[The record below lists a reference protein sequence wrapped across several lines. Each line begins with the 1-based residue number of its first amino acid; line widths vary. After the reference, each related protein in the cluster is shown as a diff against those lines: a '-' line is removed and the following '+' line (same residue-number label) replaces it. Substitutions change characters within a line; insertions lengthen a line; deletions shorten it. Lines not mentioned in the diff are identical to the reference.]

1 MINLLLCGNKK
12 VFDGALTELI
22 SITNRTKESI
32 NCYIFTMDASRIKP
46 EYVPIE
52 NKQIDFLNK
61 VIQKKNKEN
70 KVTKVD
76 VTNLYEQEFL
86 NCKNES
92 AYCTPY
98 TLLRLLADMVPNIPD
113 KLLYLDID
121 MMIGDDLSKLY
132 NIDVSEYEYAA
143 VKEKYGSIFIRPDYI
158 NAGMLLMNMKK
169 IKETKLLEKARNYE
183 TEKQVYVKKTTKPLF
198 HVTAPTGWIN
208 DPNGFSV
215 YDGKIHL
222 FYQYNPYQREW
233 GPMHWGHSVT
243 DDMVRWEQ
251 LPAAIAPDQEY
262 DKAGCFSGSAIEA
275 DGKHVLVYTGV
286 TRVKQADGSEQERQ
300 NQCIAFGDG
309 KDYVK
314 YEKNPVVTGEML
326 PEGCSRID
334 FRDPKIWKEN
344 DTYYLIVGNKNDN
357 QVGQVVLCSSK
368 NLTDWKFETI
378 LASNENGDIGTMWEC
393 PDFFALKD
401 KHVLICSPQDMKA
414 RKYEFHNGHNSVYF
428 LGDYDAN
435 RCRFSKEQPHTLDY
449 GMDFYAPQTTELPDG
464 RRIMIAWMKS
474 WDACVIPNSQ
484 DWQGMM
490 TFPRELEIKE
500 NRIWQNPV
508 KELENYYQNP
518 CCYEHTEIEGE
529 TVLAGVE
536 GRTIDL
542 TVTLEDG
549 ENTIFSIK
557 LAADSEY
564 ETSYTYNKE
573 TRLLEIDRTY
583 CGVTKDVVCV
593 RKFRIEDPAG
603 LKKMRFILDYH
614 SIELFINDGQQTATT
629 AICTPLNAKDI
640 YFFSDKKMTMSVEK
654 HDIIM

>member
-1 MINLLLCGNKK
+1 MSNTILQKAR
-12 VFDGALTELI
+12 DYEEEHSAAI
-22 SITNRTKESI
+22 SAAER
-32 NCYIFTMDASRIKP
+32 P
-46 EYVPIE
+46 
-52 NKQIDFLNK
+52 
-61 VIQKKNKEN
+61 
-70 KVTKVD
+70 
-76 VTNLYEQEFL
+76 
-86 NCKNES
+86 
-92 AYCTPY
+92 AYHLTPY
-98 TLLRLLADMVPNIPD
+98 V
-113 KLLYLDID
+113 
-121 MMIGDDLSKLY
+121 
-132 NIDVSEYEYAA
+132 
-143 VKEKYGSIFIRPDYI
+143 
-158 NAGMLLMNMKK
+158 
-169 IKETKLLEKARNYE
+169 
-183 TEKQVYVKKTTKPLF
+183 
-198 HVTAPTGWIN
+198 GWMN
-208 DPNGFSV
+208 DPNGFSF
-215 YDGKIHL
+215 YHGKYHL
-222 FYQYNPYQREW
+222 FYQYNPYATQW
-233 GPMHWGHSVT
+233 GPMHWGHAVST
-243 DDMVRWEQ
+243 DLLHWEY
-251 LPAAIAPDQEY
+251 LPCAIAPDSTS
-262 DKAGCFSGSAIEA
+262 DNGPGCFSGSATELD
-275 DGKHVLVYTGV
+275 DGRQLLLYTSV
-286 TRVKQADGSEQERQ
+286 VSEKQPNGEMRDIQTQSVAV
-300 NQCIAFGDG
+300 GDG
-309 KDYVK
+309 LD
-314 YEKNPVVTGEML
+314 YEKPACNPVLTQKDL
-326 PEGCSRID
+326 AEGYSKFD